1 MKNNIL
7 LGIGIVLLFIGF
19 VKPDINLDFFNNN
32 NDSVSCVVDAPSD
45 DALLEKSRA
54 VIDVLKQSS
63 DSTRKS
69 DCKRLSSLYCD
80 MATLIELDKTDQV
93 IKDTRAIREA
103 NVLAGKML
111 RLNIKNKYPGLAE
124 AANDLLTQNIGSDDI
139 VLDEESRTKAVEA
152 FRALSW
158 AFHEGSK

>member
-7 LGIGIVLLFIGF
+7 LAIGIGLLFIGF
-19 VKPDINLDFFNNN
+19 VQPDLNFNFPNNN
-32 NDSVSCVVDAPSD
+32 IEDTTCVVDAPSSD
-45 DALLEKSRA
+45 VLLEKSRS
-54 VIDVLKQSS
+54 VIDILKKSS

-93 IKDTRAIREA
+93 IKDTAAIREA

-124 AANDLLTQNIGSDDI
+124 AANDLLTENIGSDDV
-139 VLDEESRTKAVEA
+139 VLDEEGRTKAVEA